1 MTNIRNFSIIAHIDH
16 GKSTLADRML
26 EITGTI
32 PARKMRAQ
40 VLDQMDLERERG
52 ITIKMQPVRMLWKPQ
67 HADRRIDADSTQTN
81 AEADTTEFLY
91 KDLTYKIRGIL
102 FQVRKNL
109 GLGHKESV
117 YHNALEIEFRKAGIS
132 FESKKNISIQYDGKS
147 IGLYQP
153 DFVIENKI
161 LIELKALPE
170 IGKPQIEQLWAYL
183 KGCDYTLALLANY
196 GSRDLEIKRVV
207 YDTARDSSALSA
219 SGLRESA
226 GSVNQIES
234 SVLNLI
240 DTPGHIDFSYEVSRA
255 LTAVEGVL
263 LLVDATQGIQAQTLA
278 TLSMART
285 AGCVIIPVVSKI
297 DASAARIPEVRAE
310 VAQVVGVPEEDVF
323 LVSGKTG
330 EGVSDLLAGITRR
343 IPPPS
348 GGADSPGTST
358 SLSTGGRALVFDFS
372 YSEHRGII
380 AYVRVTDGSIRA
392 KDVMVF
398 SAAGKRM
405 TASEVGW
412 FAPEMKQT
420 EILRAGEIGYIVT
433 GIKEPGVALVGDT
446 ILAGGARLPAL
457 PGYQTPRP
465 VVWASLYPENQN
477 DFPALKQALSRLHL
491 SDAALSFEEDGSA
504 ILGKGFRCGFL
515 GMLHME
521 IVAERLKRESGC
533 HPILTAPS
541 ITYEVTDEKGI
552 VSDIISPVQFP
563 EDNNSMLVREQWVK
577 VSIIMPPSHLS
588 PVHQL
593 LYEHEAVMGE
603 THLFG
608 DGRIALSAEMPLRE
622 LMRGFFDR
630 LKSVSSGFASL
641 SYEFA
646 DWRPAEVCR
655 LDILIAEELMPAFS
669 RIVSSR
675 RVEEEARSS
684 VERLSEVLPRQLFV
698 LKIQAKAKGRII
710 ASRTLSAM
718 RKDVTGYLY
727 GGDVTRKKKLLEKQK
742 KGKERRGEHARV
754 NIPPDIFLKMMKTD
768 G

>member
-1 MTNIRNFSIIAHIDH
+1 MNSSHIRNFSIVAHVDH

-32 PARKMRAQ
+32 EARKMRAQ

-52 ITIKMQPVRMLWKPQ
+52 ITIKMQPVRMVYHSGGPEQ
-67 HADRRIDADSTQTN
+67 S
-81 AEADTTEFLY
+81 E
-91 KDLTYKIRGIL
+91 G
-102 FQVRKNL
+102 QVRMPYTHS
-109 GLGHKESV
+109 GG
-117 YHNALEIEFRKAGIS
+117 
-132 FESKKNISIQYDGKS
+132 
-147 IGLYQP
+147 
-153 DFVIENKI
+153 
-161 LIELKALPE
+161 PE
-170 IGKPQIEQLWAYL
+170 HSEGQEYI
-183 KGCDYTLALLANY
+183 
-196 GSRDLEIKRVV
+196 
-207 YDTARDSSALSA
+207 
-219 SGLRESA
+219 
-226 GSVNQIES
+226 
-234 SVLNLI
+234 LNLI

-278 TLSMART
+278 TLAMARQ
-285 AGCVIIPVVSKI
+285 AGCVVIPVVSKI
-297 DASAARIPEVRAE
+297 DAPHARINDVRAE
-310 VAQVVGVPEEDVF
+310 VGEVVGVSEEDIF

-330 EGVSDLLAGITRR
+330 EGVTELLAGIIAR
-343 IPPPS
+343 IPPPR
-348 GGADSPGTST
+348 GADSG
-358 SLSTGGRALVFDFS
+358 GGRALVFDYS

-380 AYVRVTDGSIRA
+380 AYVRVTDGSIRD
-392 KDVMVF
+392 KDTLTF

-405 TASEVGW
+405 TASEVGC

-420 EILRAGEIGYIVT
+420 EMLGAGEIGYIVT

-446 ILAGGARLPAL
+446 ILAGAAHLSAL

-521 IVAERLKRESGC
+521 IVTERLKREFGC
-533 HPILTAPS
+533 NPVLTAPS
-541 ITYEVTDEKGI
+541 ITYEVTNEHGI
-552 VSDIISPVQFP
+552 VSNIISPVQFP
-563 EDNNSMLVREQWVK
+563 EYDTSKLIREQWVN
-577 VSIIMPPSHLS
+577 VSIIMPPAYLS
-588 PVHQL
+588 PLHQL
-593 LYEHEAVMGE
+593 LYEYEAVIGE
-603 THLFG
+603 TRLFGHG
-608 DGRIALSAEMPLRE
+608 DGRMAISAEMPLRE

-630 LKSVSSGFASL
+630 LKSESSGFASL

-646 DWRPAEVCR
+646 DWRKADVCR
-655 LDILIAEELMPAFS
+655 LDILVAEELMPAFS

-684 VERLSEVLPRQLFV
+684 VERLAVVLPRQLFV
-698 LKIQAKAKGRII
+698 LKIQAKAKGRIL

-727 GGDVTRKKKLLEKQK
+727 GGDITRKKKLLEKQK
-742 KGKERRGEHARV
+742 KGKERRGEHAKV
-754 NIPPDIFLKMMKTD
+754 NIPPDVFLKMIKPD
-768 G
+768 